1 MELNLDS
8 IFAPAV
14 PNEIHGIKL
23 LRQTSDAKLAE
34 LGVASWPLWES
45 IPRKFPWQFKNTETM
60 YFVEGQLKVKV
71 EEHHKE
77 GEALELMA
85 GDLVVFPKDMK
96 VFVDVTEEVKKR
108 YYRGEGEIVESEL
121 P

>member
-1 MELNLDS
+1 MELNGDS
-8 IFAPAV
+8 IFSPAI
-14 PNEIHGIKL
+14 PSEIHGVKL
-23 LRQTSDAKLAE
+23 LRQTSDVKLVE
-34 LGVASWPLWES
+34 LGVTSWPLWES
-45 IPRKFPWQFKNTETM
+45 IPRKFSWNFKKTETM
-60 YFVEGQLKVKV
+60 YFVEGRMKVRV

-96 VFVDVTEEVKKR
+96 VFVDVTENVKKR
-108 YYRGEGEIVESEL
+108 YYRESEIEESEL

>member
-1 MELNLDS
+1 MELNHDS

-34 LGVASWPLWES
+34 LGVVSWPLWES

-60 YFVEGQLKVKV
+60 YFVEGKLKGKV

-77 GEALELMA
+77 GEALELRA

-96 VFVDVTEEVKKR
+96 VFVDVTEDVKKH
-108 YYRGEGEIVESEL
+108 YYRGEGARDCKI
-121 P
+121 